1 MAILGRIGSIY
12 EAYRIFVY
20 ALQMVVKC
28 FGSSFSPNSNTFQ
41 KSWKELVNAVAKN
54 QEYGSNS
61 WQF

>member
-12 EAYRIFVY
+12 KAYKIFVY

-41 KSWKELVNAVAKN
+41 KSWKELVNVVAKN

>member
-28 FGSSFSPNSNTFQ
+28 FGSSFSPNSHIFQ
-41 KSWKELVNAVAKN
+41 KSWKELVNVVAKN